1 VKGSIQIEIS
11 KQKRDEMANQTTST
25 HSPGFMIS
33 TMVTSLLSSRCS
45 FFVIVISVLSAAAIS
60 HASVEVN
67 VDHLAY
73 ATAEGEF
80 SVESLVHSLSSTESL
95 DLNAAIEMVSSPW
108 ASPDDQ
114 KALYFASIPTK
125 QGNVPLLHHLFNLY
139 QRFENQ
145 PQARYCVGVC
155 DVLGLFPIVFFFLI
169 CFEYMHIHC

>member
-1 VKGSIQIEIS
+1 
-11 KQKRDEMANQTTST
+11 M
-25 HSPGFMIS
+25 M
-33 TMVTSLLSSRCS
+33 TMVTSLSSRYS
-45 FFVIVISVLSAAAIS
+45 FLFIVISVLSAAIS

-80 SVESLVHSLSSTESL
+80 SVQSLIHSLSSTESL

-114 KALYFASIPTK
+114 KALYLASIPTK
-125 QGNVPLLHHLFNLY
+125 QGNIPLLHHLFNLY

-155 DVLGLFPIVFFFLI
+155 DVLGFFPIVFFFP
-169 CFEYMHIHC
+169 

>member
-1 VKGSIQIEIS
+1 
-11 KQKRDEMANQTTST
+11 M
-25 HSPGFMIS
+25 M
-33 TMVTSLLSSRCS
+33 TMVTSLSSRYS
-45 FFVIVISVLSAAAIS
+45 FLFIVISVLSAAIS

-145 PQARYCVGVC
+145 PPARYYVGIMMSSLNLFLLVLL
-155 DVLGLFPIVFFFLI
+155 DVL
-169 CFEYMHIHC
+169 